1 MTSNGAPAYNTAAIR
16 QLLLAAFTPEEL
28 RRFCY
33 DRPAFR
39 PVVDRFGPGYGL
51 DDRVDELITYCDN
64 YLLFPE
70 LLAELRRH
78 NPRQVARFE
87 GEIGRFPDAAP
98 GAAPAAQSPA
108 LAPGTAP
115 PPPALMVGRESAM
128 AELRAR
134 LAGPAATMVLT
145 AVRGWPGVG
154 KTTLAA
160 ALAHDG
166 QLKRAF
172 PDGVL
177 WAALGPEADP
187 FPVLG
192 SWLSAL
198 GLDPGDMP
206 TVEQRSGRLA
216 ALLRH
221 RRLLLIVDDVWDAAQ
236 ARPFCVGGLD
246 CRTLVTTR
254 HPQVARDLGLSE
266 QSIYR
271 LEVLS
276 DDAAV
281 DLLRSLAPGVVAGD
295 PEGTLRLA
303 RELEGLPLALK
314 VAGGL
319 LAAEAAMGWGLG
331 DLLAELA
338 EGRRILEESA
348 PADLTDLANQTRP
361 TVAVLLARSTDRLD
375 DRTRDRFALLG
386 AFVPKPATFDGAA
399 VAAVWQVDDAR
410 PTLRRLVDRGLLE
423 PAGGGRFQMHAL
435 LAVHARALCDE

>member
-1 MTSNGAPAYNTAAIR
+1 MDNETQEYNLAAIR
-16 QLLLAAFTPEEL
+16 QLLLAAFSAKEL
-28 RRFCY
+28 HRFCY

-39 PVVDRFGPGYGL
+39 DIVNLFGPGLGTA
-51 DDRVDELITYCDN
+51 DMVDQVVEYCDRKV
-64 YLLFPE
+64 LLDQ
-70 LLAELRRH
+70 LLLEVKQA
-78 NPRQVARFE
+78 NPRRFARFE
-87 GEIGRFPDAAP
+87 GEIGSLPHAVP
-98 GAAPAAQSPA
+98 GTAPAAQPPA

-128 AELRAR
+128 AEMRAR

-160 ALAHDG
+160 ALAHDD

-198 GLDPGDMP
+198 GLDPRDMT
-206 TVEQRSGRLA
+206 TVEERSSRLA

-221 RRLLLIVDDVWDAAQ
+221 RRMLLIVDDVWDAAQ

-319 LAAEAAMGWGLG
+319 LAAEAAMGWGIG

-375 DRTRDRFALLG
+375 DLTRDRFALLG

-410 PTLRRLVDRGLLE
+410 PTLRLLVDRGLLE

>member
-1 MTSNGAPAYNTAAIR
+1 MTSSGGQGYNIGAIR
-16 QLLLAAFTPEEL
+16 QLLLAAFTAEEL

-33 DRPAFR
+33 DRPDFR
-39 PVVDRFGPGYGL
+39 PVVDRFGTAYGL
-51 DDRVDELITYCDN
+51 DDMVDELVIYCDEF
-64 YLLFPE
+64 LLFPE
-70 LLAELRRH
+70 LLAKVRGH
-78 NPRQVARFE
+78 NPRQFARFE
-87 GEIGRFPDAAP
+87 DEIGSPPEAAP
-98 GAAPAAQSPA
+98 GSALVTRHG

-115 PPPALMVGRESAM
+115 PPPVLMVGREAAM

-134 LAGPAATMVLT
+134 LAGPAATAMLT

-160 ALAHDG
+160 ALAHDE
-166 QLKRAF
+166 QLSRAF

-177 WAALGPEADP
+177 WAALGPDADP

-192 SWLSAL
+192 SWLTAL
-198 GLDPGDMP
+198 GVDPGDMP
-206 TVEQRSGRLA
+206 GVKERTSRLA
-216 ALLRH
+216 GLLRE
-221 RRLLLIVDDVWDAAQ
+221 RRMMLIIDDVWDAAQ
-236 ARPFCVGGLD
+236 AQPFCVGGRD

-254 HPQVARDLGLSE
+254 HPEVARDLGLPE
-266 QSIYR
+266 GNIYR
-271 LEVLS
+271 LEVLG
-276 DDAAV
+276 DDASV
-281 DLLRSLAPGVVAGD
+281 DLLRSLAPDAVARD

-319 LAAEAAMGWGLG
+319 LAAETAMGWGIG
-331 DLLAELA
+331 DLLTELA
-338 EGRRILEESA
+338 AGRRILEERA
-348 PADLTDLANQTRP
+348 PADLADLANQTRP
-361 TVAVLLARSTDRLD
+361 TVAVLLAKSTDRLD
-375 DRTRDRFALLG
+375 GTTRDRFALLG

-399 VAAVWQVDDAR
+399 VAAVWQVEDAR